1 MLKIIR
7 ALIVAKEIGFTTVNY
22 FGRVKDD
29 YDLKIGGRRYSSAVI
44 NNFIEKDSTKE
55 FGLFLR
61 DENIGDIFDF

>member
-29 YDLKIGGRRYSSAVI
+29 YDLKIGGRRYLSVVI
-44 NNFIEKDSTKE
+44 NKFIEKDSTEE

-61 DENIGDIFDF
+61 DGNVGDVFDF